1 MGRDRDLVGRRKD
14 GTEFPI
20 EVMLSAMT
28 REGGPTVVAAD
39 TPVHFSLHSS
49 RGSQKEMRLLS
60 FTVGTEIFDA
70 IHLYEKL
77 GFKTRCI
84 INFAIVKESKL
95 WN

>member
-1 MGRDRDLVGRRKD
+1 
-14 GTEFPI
+14 
-20 EVMLSAMT
+20 
-28 REGGPTVVAAD
+28 
-39 TPVHFSLHSS
+39 
-49 RGSQKEMRLLS
+49 MRLLS